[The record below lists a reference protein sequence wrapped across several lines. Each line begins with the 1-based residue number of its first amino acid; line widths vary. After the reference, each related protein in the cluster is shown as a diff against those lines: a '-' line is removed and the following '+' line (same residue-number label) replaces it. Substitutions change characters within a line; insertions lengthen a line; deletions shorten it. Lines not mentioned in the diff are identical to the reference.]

1 MKKLYKIILDW
12 IPTVKYLLNLK
23 FLRIYI
29 TVIIKDLNNE
39 SKGTLVNLTFEGDK
53 QKQKEILIKTYGEE
67 FNETVI
73 NNIIAS
79 YELIKK

>member
-29 TVIIKDLNNE
+29 TIIVKDLNNE
-39 SKGTLVNLTFEGDK
+39 SKGTLVNLTFEGGK
-53 QKQKEILIKTYGEE
+53 QKQKELLIKTYGEE
-67 FNETVI
+67 YNEVVI
-73 NNIIAS
+73 NNIIAC
-79 YELIKK
+79 YEMIKK

>member
-1 MKKLYKIILDW
+1 MRKIYKIILDW
-12 IPTVKYLLNLK
+12 IPTVKYLFNLK
-23 FLRIYI
+23 FLRVYI
-29 TVIIKDLNNE
+29 TIIIKDLN
-39 SKGTLVNLTFEGDK
+39 SDTSGTLVNLTFEGDK